1 MSTLITNT
9 IQDVSTIKR
18 SSSVTAATIDSSGY
32 VGTTK
37 ESVFRVALGSAQ
49 NVAHA
54 TSGIIVNFDTVS
66 FDPNSWWDNSNKR
79 FVPTVAGYYMI
90 MASARWNTATDFDI
104 GDYYIYKNGSL
115 YQAASLRNERYE
127 TMIITTV
134 MQINGS
140 GDYFDA
146 RVYQESGGT
155 QSLRGNA
162 SETTLQGFRILG

>member
-1 MSTLITNT
+1 MTSILGTQS
-9 IQDVSTIKR
+9 IQHPNGTS
-18 SSSVTAATIDSSGY
+18 AATIDSSGY

-37 ESVFRVALGSAQ
+37 ESVFHVSLGSNQ
-49 NVAHA
+49 NISDS
-54 TSGIIVNFDTVS
+54 TNTIINFDTVL

-79 FVPTVAGYYMI
+79 FVPTVAGYYCI

-127 TMIITTV
+127 TMIVNTV

-146 RVYQESGGT
+146 RVYQVTGST
-155 QSLRGNA
+155 YSLRGEA

>member
-18 SSSVTAATIDSSGY
+18 SSSVTAATIDSNGY
-32 VGTTK
+32 VDTTK
-37 ESVFRVALGSAQ
+37 ESVFHVNLGSNQ
-49 NVAHA
+49 NIPNQTA
-54 TSGIIVNFDTVS
+54 TIINFDTVL

-79 FVPTVAGYYMI
+79 FVPTVAGYYCV
-90 MASARWNTATDFDI
+90 MASARWNTGADFDI
-104 GDYYIYKNGSL
+104 ADFSIYKNGSL

-127 TMIITTV
+127 THVITTV
-134 MQINGS
+134 MNINGS

-146 RVYQESGGT
+146 RMYQDTGST
-155 QSLRGNA
+155 YAIRGQA